1 MESIDRKRAFS
12 APESEFRFP
21 HAVVQNREL
30 SYDDK
35 IVVLRN
41 WKQGLIQL
49 QKASEENMLDG
60 RGPNDVA
67 TRLVAVTQAMTELKR
82 ARH

>member
-12 APESEFRFP
+12 APESEFRIP
-21 HAVVQNREL
+21 HEVVQSREL
-30 SYDDK
+30 SDDDK

-41 WKQGLIQL
+41 WKQELIQL
-49 QKASEENMLDG
+49 QKANEENMLNG

-67 TRLVAVTQAMTELKR
+67 TRLAAVTQAMTELKR